1 MPNWKKVITSGS
13 NAILNNITASGGLS
27 AVSNG
32 FIVSATSSTELE
44 VQGTITASGHLFASL
59 SFDSTPVTDG
69 VVVYDTADG
78 RFYLT
83 GSYGAGGGSVVTA
96 NPGTSEQGSI
106 STIAINGE
114 NFSIGGDDDWF
125 INGVQG
131 TVGSYLQSSRIVAI
145 GAVPSELP
153 STVAFGLS
161 VGVEHAPAVTGVSL
175 LGRGLQ
181 GTITSET
188 VTGLYNKKDD
198 QTEKLFTIGNGVS
211 DEVRRNIALF
221 RSKSID
227 FSPDGRILSDY
238 YPASLGGNMA
248 GTTFDSQ
255 EIVVEFDFT
264 AHQSNTAQ
272 TLNTT
277 ISDDTN
283 TNGTLFNNDVLQTAI
298 DNALAVT
305 GNNNID
311 IELTRIDFTGDVD
324 GGGGELL
331 TSVTVGNEEFI
342 ADFNVA
348 AAFTSNNVGE
358 DMRGSFLTIWSSSLT
373 PYGGTDNPP
382 DLSGVD
388 DGATFGTANGD
399 EYQFGSGVHTSVQAS
414 ANGVNF
420 QCSFGS
426 GVTNISSDSF
436 TSTLSGNTVGAN
448 PGFRFTFKVPVIKS
462 VLPTGVGL
470 FVGRELDRDGG
481 ENNLSTVLGNK
492 NHAVTITHVAE
503 EDAGANETSGLRII
517 VGDANDNTGVGGEAG
532 GVTTSNSFITFDFK
546 NADETHGFER
556 MGFIG
561 TSPAAG
567 QPMSLQSVS
576 DKRLKENIKLT
587 KKGLSIIKEI
597 KVRDFNWKKHPNS
610 ETTGFIAQ
618 ELYKVIPEAV
628 LKGGSNP
635 KMNPWTLNYQALIP
649 YMVKAIQEQQKLIEN
664 LQKQIDQLK

>member
-13 NAILNNITASGGLS
+13 NAILNNITASGHLS

-32 FIVSATSSTELE
+32 FTVNTSDTTELE

-69 VVVYDTADG
+69 VVVYDTDDG

-83 GSYGAGGGSVVTA
+83 GSYGAGGSVVVA
-96 NPGTSEQGSI
+96 NPGSSEQGSI

-125 INGVQG
+125 ISGVQG
-131 TVGSYLQSSRIVAI
+131 TIGSYLQSSRVVAI
-145 GAVPSELP
+145 GAVPNEFPNS
-153 STVAFGLS
+153 VAFGLS
-161 VGVEHAPAVTGVSL
+161 VGTEHAFATTGASL
-175 LGRGLQ
+175 LGKGLQ

-188 VTGLYNKKDD
+188 VTGLYNQKDD
-198 QTEKLFTIGNGVS
+198 QTEKLFTIGNGVN
-211 DEVRRNIALF
+211 DDVRRNIALF

-264 AHQSNTAQ
+264 AHQSNTAE

-283 TNGTLFNNDVLQTAI
+283 ANGTLFNNDVLQTAI

-324 GGGGELL
+324 GNSGELL

-348 AAFTSNNVGE
+348 AAFTAAGVGD

-388 DGATFGTANGD
+388 DGATFGTSTFD

-420 QCSFGS
+420 QCTFGN
-426 GVTNISSDSF
+426 GVTNISTDSF

-448 PGFRFTFKVPVIKS
+448 PGFRFTFKVPIIKS
-462 VLPTGVGL
+462 VLPTGAGL

-481 ENNLSTVLGNK
+481 ENNLSTVLGGR

-503 EDAGANETSGLRII
+503 EDSSTNETSGLRII
-517 VGDANDNTGVGGEAG
+517 VGDANDNDGIGVNAN
-532 GVTTSNSFITFDFK
+532 SNNFITFDAK
-546 NADETHGFER
+546 NADELHGFER
-556 MGFIG
+556 MGFIA
-561 TSPAAG
+561 SDPSAG
-567 QPMSLQSVS
+567 QPLSISSVS

-597 KVRDFNWKKHPNS
+597 KVRDFNWKKSPDN
-610 ETTGFIAQ
+610 TVTGFIAQ
-618 ELYKVIPEAV
+618 ELHKVLPEAV
-628 LKGGSNP
+628 TKGGTNP
-635 KMNPWTLNYQALIP
+635 KMNPWTVNHQALIP